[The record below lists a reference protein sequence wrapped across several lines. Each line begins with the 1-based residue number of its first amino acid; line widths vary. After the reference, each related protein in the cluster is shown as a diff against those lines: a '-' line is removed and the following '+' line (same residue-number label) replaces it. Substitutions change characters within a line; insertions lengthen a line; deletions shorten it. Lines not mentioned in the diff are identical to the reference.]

1 MAQSSSPSGSAGGNA
16 RKGEPISKRS
26 YTLRLTASSIMTAVI
41 VLVIGI
47 GWSFVLGVMVGRGY
61 NPEKKI
67 PQLASFLPKED
78 EEVQAATSRMGENAP
93 VDKIMRAEDLSYSAS
108 LKGKPGQGK
117 LAPPPPKAGSEPKP
131 KNMQNATIPVATAH
145 DLAAVSQPGLPAA
158 ASMPPAAPPI
168 VEKNQ
173 PAPAAT
179 KPQAIFDF
187 TFQTATFKDTDSVD
201 KLRARLEGAGL
212 RTRMEKTSGKTPLYK
227 VMVLYRG
234 SAESAQEVKQTLVD
248 MGLGQPIQRGKS
260 PVGGKR

>member
-1 MAQSSSPSGSAGGNA
+1 MAQSSSPTGSAGGNA

-26 YTLRLTASSIMTAVI
+26 YTLRLTLSSIMTAVI

-78 EEVQAATSRMGENAP
+78 EDVQATTSRMGDNQP
-93 VDKIMRAEDLSYSAS
+93 VDKIMRAEDLSYSSS

-117 LAPPPPKAGSEPKP
+117 LAPPPKAGTEAKP
-131 KNMQNATIPVATAH
+131 KNMQNATAAVATVH
-145 DLAAVSQPGLPAA
+145 DPAAAVSQTALPPSA
-158 ASMPPAAPPI
+158 
-168 VEKNQ
+168 VEKTL
-173 PAPAAT
+173 APAQASAQSPAQAPA
-179 KPQAIFDF
+179 KPQATFDF

-227 VMVLYRG
+227 VMVLFRG
-234 SAESAQEVKQTLVD
+234 SAEAAQEVKQSLVN

-260 PVGGKR
+260 PVGGKK